1 MGNNLLAIVTMT
13 VAARDEA
20 AAGAVVDE
28 AAAQL
33 RHTREMLAADP
44 RRPGR
49 WTAVLHATDPD
60 WTDDGSDDSLA
71 AAVRAVLR
79 RLRFADADTAEVSA
93 ARPTASAV
101 LDNPGEA
108 VEWLLAEVWDNGQEA
123 GVEPEQEELEGIGH
137 LDPADLAALAAM
149 LDTHLWVQADLRLA
163 EPQNSGRYVADL
175 AERLGGKA
183 VLTGQQRLDG
193 GLLRVLFHLGVTSTD
208 PARAVNAAIGRLSG
222 PEHAGWVVDHGGTSA
237 VWTGDTARP
246 GITRI
251 EVRATHTRG

>member
-13 VAARDEA
+13 VAARDET

-28 AAAQL
+28 VTAHL
-33 RHTREMLAADP
+33 RHTRQMLAADP

-49 WTAVLHATDPD
+49 WTAVLHATDPG
-60 WTDDGSDDSLA
+60 WSDDGSDDSLT

-79 RLRFADADTAEVSA
+79 RLRVAGAETVEVSA
-93 ARPTASAV
+93 ARPTASAA
-101 LDNPGEA
+101 LHNPSAA
-108 VEWLLAEVWDNGQEA
+108 VEWLLAEVWDNSDNSP
-123 GVEPEQEELEGIGH
+123 EPESEELEGIGH
-137 LDPADLAALAAM
+137 LDPADLAELAAM

-163 EPQNSGRYVADL
+163 DPQTSGQYVADL
-175 AERLGGKA
+175 TRRLGDKA

-208 PARAVNAAIGRLSG
+208 PARAVHTAIGRLSG
-222 PEHAGWVVDHGGTSA
+222 PAPAGWVVDHGGTSA
-237 VWTGDTARP
+237 VWTGEMARP

-251 EVRATHTRG
+251 EVRATHAPG